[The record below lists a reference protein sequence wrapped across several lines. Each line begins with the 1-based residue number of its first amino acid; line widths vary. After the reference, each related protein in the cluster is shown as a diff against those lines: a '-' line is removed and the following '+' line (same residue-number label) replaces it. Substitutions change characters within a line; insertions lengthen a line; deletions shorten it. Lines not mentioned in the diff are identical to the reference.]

1 MLIVSRAI
9 FFALLIFSCYAAFSP
24 SDGSLKLPFI
34 DKVFHFFLFFLLSM
48 FLDLSSKSSIVN
60 SKSLILFLVFYAL
73 LIEVV
78 QSFLVYRSA
87 EVNDFIFDLLG
98 ILVYLMFAPRII
110 KNE

>member
-1 MLIVSRAI
+1 MLIVYRAI
-9 FFALLIFSCYAAFSP
+9 FFALLIFSCYAAFSH
-24 SDGSLKLPFI
+24 SDGSLKLSFI
-34 DKVFHFFLFFLLSM
+34 DKVFHFFIFFLLSM

-60 SKSLILFLVFYAL
+60 SMSLILFLVFYAL

>member
-1 MLIVSRAI
+1 M
-9 FFALLIFSCYAAFSP
+9 
-24 SDGSLKLPFI
+24 
-34 DKVFHFFLFFLLSM
+34 
-48 FLDLSSKSSIVN
+48 
-60 SKSLILFLVFYAL
+60 ILFLVFYAL
-73 LIEVV
+73 LIEVG

>member
-1 MLIVSRAI
+1 
-9 FFALLIFSCYAAFSP
+9 
-24 SDGSLKLPFI
+24 
-34 DKVFHFFLFFLLSM
+34 M

-60 SKSLILFLVFYAL
+60 SNSLILFLVFYAL

>member
-1 MLIVSRAI
+1 
-9 FFALLIFSCYAAFSP
+9 
-24 SDGSLKLPFI
+24 
-34 DKVFHFFLFFLLSM
+34 M

-60 SKSLILFLVFYAL
+60 SQSLILFLVFYAL

-87 EVNDFIFDLLG
+87 EVNDVIFDVLG